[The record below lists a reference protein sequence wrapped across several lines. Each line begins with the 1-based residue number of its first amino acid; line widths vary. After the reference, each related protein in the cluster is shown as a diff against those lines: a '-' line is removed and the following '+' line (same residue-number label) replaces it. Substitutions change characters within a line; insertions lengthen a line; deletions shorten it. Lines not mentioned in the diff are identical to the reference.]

1 MSYTLRAQSKYGPP
15 VSTIGMKRPGQA
27 IGLEPESHGV
37 APSEQPNTGM
47 EHPLL
52 RRLFLYWSGKKTDQ
66 HLPSRRDID
75 PVEIGP
81 VILPHILLTD
91 VLPDGRLR
99 YRLAGTA
106 VEAVTGES
114 LSGRHIDDLLRPPY
128 LDYILSLYS
137 EVIEKRY
144 ALYTESLYPFLGSQ
158 PERLTRRLMMPLV
171 SEDDEVT
178 MVLSGQ
184 IFEAVTDAS
193 YSPPPSPLPASYQE
207 TLRLVL

>member
-1 MSYTLRAQSKYGPP
+1 
-15 VSTIGMKRPGQA
+15 MKRSGQA
-27 IGLEPESHGV
+27 IGLESGGHG
-37 APSEQPNTGM
+37 AAASGQPRTGM

-52 RRLFLYWSGKKTDQ
+52 RRLFDYWSGKKAGRD
-66 HLPSRRDID
+66 LPSRRDID

-81 VILPHILLTD
+81 EILPHILLTD

-114 LSGRHIDDLLRPPY
+114 LSGRFIDDLLRPPY
-128 LDYILSLYS
+128 RDYILSLYA
-137 EVIEKRY
+137 EVIEKRH

-158 PERLTRRLMMPLV
+158 PERLTKRLMMPLV

-178 MVLSGQ
+178 MVMSGQ

-193 YSPPPSPLPASYQE
+193 CSPPPSPLPTSYQE